1 MSDVFQTGPHR
12 PVDYVVAADGRPGAR
27 TVGEVFR
34 RRVERTP
41 DATASFEKR
50 GGEWRRISWRQL
62 HRQAAR
68 AARGLV
74 DLGLEVGERVAI
86 LGPTLVDWT
95 VYDLGGHL
103 AGLVTVGIY
112 PKQNPE
118 QVRYIL
124 EHSDSRAVFVADE
137 EELRCVLE
145 AAAGNDQLRAVVPWS
160 EELAERFAGA
170 DPRIVPTSRFRGEAL
185 SEEAI
190 VERLARVEPEDTA
203 ILVYTSGT
211 TGPPKGAMI
220 THANITGQLAAQ
232 EDFLPFFQDDLL
244 ISFLPM
250 AHATERNLAFYGRLN
265 TGVAAAYASSIG
277 AVLAEVREVRPTVF
291 GSVPRIFEK
300 AYARIQSELAGKP
313 APVRR
318 LFAWAVAVGRR
329 RARRLRDGRR
339 VPALLAL
346 SYRLAHRLVFR
357 RIHAAFGGRVRVC
370 ITGAAPISLEILEFF
385 WAAGLPIYEA
395 YGMTEATVMTHANR
409 EGAVKLGTVG
419 RAVPVMECRIADD
432 GEILLRGPLVF
443 AGYFKNEE
451 ATRET
456 IVDGW
461 LRTGDVG
468 ELDDEG
474 FLRITDR
481 KKHLIIT
488 AGGKNL
494 APANIERAIKDQSP
508 LISQVHAHGDRR
520 PYVSALIAPSPLE
533 TLEWGAERG
542 VLDRG
547 EADEL
552 ARELKEDPTARGER
566 LARAMGRV
574 VAEPEFRDLFVEP
587 VRRGNRRLARV
598 EKVRRFFLLDRDLS
612 QEAGELT
619 PTMKMKR
626 KTIEEAYA
634 DEFDRVYTDPGFAVD
649 VEPRAAEPRADE
661 DAGS

>member
-1 MSDVFQTGPHR
+1 MPETFHTGPHL
-12 PVDYVVAADGRPGAR
+12 PVDSVVAAGGPPGAR

-34 RRVERTP
+34 RRAELTP
-41 DATASFEKR
+41 DAAASFEKR
-50 GGEWRRISWRQL
+50 GGAWQRLSWRDFY
-62 HRQAAR
+62 RQAAR

-74 DLGLEVGERVAI
+74 DLGLEVGERIAI
-86 LGPTLVDWT
+86 LGPTRVDWG
-95 VYDLGGHL
+95 VWDLGGHL

-112 PKQNPE
+112 SRQSPD

-124 EHSDSRAVFVADE
+124 EHSDSRAVFVAGE
-137 EELRCVLE
+137 EELETVLE
-145 AAAGNDQLRAVVPWS
+145 AAAGNDELQAIVPW
-160 EELAERFAGA
+160 EDELAERFAAA
-170 DPRIVPTSRFRGEAL
+170 DPRVTSPARFRGEAL
-185 SEEAI
+185 ADDEIDA
-190 VERLARVEPEDTA
+190 RLARVAPGDVA

-220 THANITGQLAAQ
+220 RHANIVAQLASQ

-277 AVLAEVREVRPTVF
+277 AVLDEVREVRPTVF

-300 AYARIQSELAGKP
+300 AYARVQSEIAQKP
-313 APVRR
+313 APLRR

-329 RARRLRDGRR
+329 RARRVIDGRP
-339 VPALLAL
+339 VPWTLGLRF
-346 SYRLAHRLVFR
+346 RLAHRLVFR
-357 RIHAAFGGRVRVC
+357 KIHAAFGGRVRAC

-409 EGAVKLGTVG
+409 EGAVRLGTVG
-419 RAVPVMECRIADD
+419 RAMPSMEHRIAED

-443 AGYFKNEE
+443 SGYFKDDE

-461 LRTGDVG
+461 LVTGDVG
-468 ELDDEG
+468 ELDGDG
-474 FLRITDR
+474 YLRITDR

-488 AGGKNL
+488 AGGKNV
-494 APANIERAIKDQSP
+494 APANVERAIKDQSP

-520 PYVSALIAPSPLE
+520 PYVSALIAPSPFE
-533 TLEWGAERG
+533 TLEWGAGRG
-542 VLDRG
+542 VLDRA
-547 EADEL
+547 EVDEL
-552 ARELKEDPTARGER
+552 SRELRDNPTARSER
-566 LARAMGRV
+566 LARAMARV
-574 VAEPEFRDLFVEP
+574 VAEPEFRALFVAP

-612 QEAGELT
+612 QEAGEMT

-626 KTIEEAYA
+626 KAIEERYA
-634 DEFDRVYTDPGFAVD
+634 AEFERVYADPGFGIE
-649 VEPRAAEPRADE
+649 VEPRSAEAE
-661 DAGS
+661 DPENQE